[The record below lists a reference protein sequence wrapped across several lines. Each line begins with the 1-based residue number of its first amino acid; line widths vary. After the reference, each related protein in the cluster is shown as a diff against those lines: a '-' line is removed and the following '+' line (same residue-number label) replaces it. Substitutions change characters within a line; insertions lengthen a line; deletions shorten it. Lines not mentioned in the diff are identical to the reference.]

1 MITTTYTF
9 DDDGNVVS
17 EYVYS
22 EDTGNTGVEGEESG
36 IHPHSGDGGVG
47 VVSNINNLLT
57 DHNFESL
64 SAWSEMPA
72 NCGNVYVNNYAYE
85 PHTKFGKKMLRM
97 RSYDADSTENGVYQ
111 TSIIL
116 PAGEYTFSVYLR
128 VFSAFSGSATP
139 GAYIRVTDTSGNV
152 LAESEHLSADDSE
165 FTRLI
170 APFTLESAQSVQVQI
185 LMDGEGSVYADAA
198 QLENNPYA
206 NAYNM
211 LENGNFERSS
221 GWNLYGASYTSGTR
235 FNMSKSLMIT
245 GNLEADRYAS
255 QQVTVKTTRST
266 RETFT
271 LSGWAKGY
279 GLPNHERDG
288 VTTPTFR
295 LRAVVKYY
303 DTSYREYGTETF
315 TADFS
320 PCTEEW
326 QLASVQFSKSKYR
339 MIEYI
344 TVYCD
349 YGYNTGTVYFDD
361 IQLTRDSFETYLSA
375 SDFVVESTGESD
387 EETEESIDTATTFSE
402 AKDSFGNALTETTFT
417 DGEFGTIYRAFKYN
431 EDDNCS
437 PGDDAGNNLIEETD
451 ARGNNTTY
459 TVDGDTSRNEEV
471 VDRLGNRTAYEYDS
485 SGRTTKVTSKKADNT
500 EIANVSYAYDAF
512 DNMTEIVRGDGL
524 KYALSYNA
532 FHNLESI
539 GIDGKD
545 EKLVKYT
552 YKNGNGRLKQIT
564 YANGNTMKALYNS
577 AGQMV
582 AEKWFETEAKANDAN
597 AAPIAHYKYVYDG
610 DGNIVRSIDIYGK
623 KEYNYEYEEGRIVR
637 AAEADIE
644 LSGEVVTDKDV
655 ISTIK
660 YKYDSEGN
668 LISKDAED
676 KNGTVFSYS
685 YEINETEDEVVRL
698 KIGSSTVTAHS
709 KTDKFLRKVFDELE
723 TGTTFVSRQFNYLAG
738 AVTSQHQTSEKL
750 KSTATTQLV
759 SQIVFSDERT
769 ISYKYDAED
778 RIIHIDDSISG
789 VVDYTYNALNLI
801 ESETIN
807 GETTKFVYDAYG
819 NILEKGVVDETG
831 NIAEATKI
839 SYTYGNNTW
848 DDLLTSYNGQA
859 ITYDSQGNPRNY
871 LGHNLTWEKG
881 RQLKSIDNNVYAY
894 NANGVRVSKTVN
906 GVLHKFFLEG
916 TKIVCEKWNDNVLIP
931 LYDNEDIVCGIVYNN
946 VPYYFHRNLQDDI
959 IAIVDK
965 AGNTVA
971 RYTYDAWG
979 SCVSATGSNEIASI
993 NPFRYRGYYCD
1004 IETGYY
1010 YLQTRYYDPTTCR
1023 FLNSDDI
1030 KYLGTT
1036 DCSIGFNL
1044 FSYCDNNPVNRS
1056 DVNGHSW
1063 ISDRFND
1070 VKNAA
1075 KKIAKAVSNTAQKVV
1090 STAKTVTTT
1099 VKNAVVNTA
1108 KKVATTVT
1116 NTTKA
1121 LVTTVSGAAKDA
1133 VDWTKNKISDITKGV
1148 KNVATKAKEAVVEA
1162 WNWTTKKALPAVG
1175 NFFSETVW
1183 KKWIVGGVWET
1194 FCKDWVWET
1203 FCKDWV
1209 WETFCK
1215 DWVWETFCKKWVW
1228 QTVIT
1233 GAFTKRRTIAS
1244 ILSDLE
1250 DFLSPL
1256 SVSIETSNSNL
1267 RHNSQIIVNKD
1278 WFKNT
1283 TLRDKIIWDQGD
1295 RGIDD
1300 SKTTGCLHCGAK
1312 LDLAATGCGYIAIYN
1327 SGILLNKYMDLR
1339 SIVYWMEQNDGLLLK
1354 NAFGTNPLVIKRF
1367 LDIIGISCDLY
1378 TDLSDF
1384 ESKKVNDD
1392 VYIVCQWNNKDNIM
1406 EGAHFYAVEYYNGK
1420 LYSYNG
1426 YHDCISK
1433 DKDPYTQ
1440 NYTRD
1445 YSRGGANTFSEL
1457 MNHDSK
1463 NGSLI
1468 CGLVLHK

>member
-1 MITTTYTF
+1 MTTVTYPGGKKATISYSSNKPSAVVISDAADNNLYKVAYAFNGNRMSSVTEYGVENGNFVAGNESAYSYSAASGRTLVTTTEQADGEDGANTVKTVYSF

-72 NCGNVYVNNYAYE
+72 NCGNVYVNNYAYV

-152 LAESEHLSADDSE
+152 LAESEHLSVDDSE

-245 GNLEADRYAS
+245 GNLEAERYAS

-326 QLASVQFSKSKYR
+326 QLASVQFSKSEYR

-387 EETEESIDTATTFSE
+387 EETEESIDTAPTFSE
-402 AKDSFGNALTETTFT
+402 EKDSFGNALTETTFT
-417 DGEFGTIYRAFKYN
+417 YGEFGTIYRAFKYN
-431 EDDNCS
+431 EDDSCS
-437 PGDDAGNNLIEETD
+437 LGDDAGNNLIEETD

-500 EIANVSYAYDAF
+500 EIANVSYAYDTF

-552 YKNGNGRLKQIT
+552 YKNGNGRLKAIT

-610 DGNIVRSIDIYGK
+610 DGNIVRSIDISGK

-637 AAEADIE
+637 ATESDIT
-644 LSGEVVTDKDV
+644 LNGEVVTSKAVVNTVKYYYDTEGKMTKKVITFSDNSTHTVHYENSDDNTVLKFDV
-655 ISTIK
+655 PDTENANKKQTIT
-660 YKYDSEGN
+660 S
-668 LISKDAED
+668 
-676 KNGTVFSYS
+676 
-685 YEINETEDEVVRL
+685 
-698 KIGSSTVTAHS
+698 HS
-709 KTDKFLRKVFDELE
+709 KTDSFGRKVFDELQI
-723 TGTTFVSRQFNYLAG
+723 GRGFVSRQFSYMPG
-738 AVTSQHQTSEKL
+738 AITEAHKENRKI

-759 SQIVFSDERT
+759 SHIALSDGRT
-769 ISYKYDAED
+769 ISYEYDDEERIIKVTDTIDGTVSYTYDAL
-778 RIIHIDDSISG
+778 G
-789 VVDYTYNALNLI
+789 QL
-801 ESETIN
+801 ETETKD
-807 GETTKFVYDAYG
+807 GKTTKFEYDNCG
-819 NILEKGVVDETG
+819 NITAKANGIVDENG
-831 NIAEATKI
+831 NFVEESKI
-839 SYTYGNNTW
+839 TYEYGDEVW
-848 DDLLTSYNGQA
+848 KDLLTAYNGQS
-859 ITYDSQGNPRNY
+859 ITYDAQGNPTSY
-871 LGHNLTWEKG
+871 LGHTLTWEKG
-881 RQLKSIDNNVYAY
+881 RQLKKFVKSDGTVIDYTY
-894 NANGVRVSKTVN
+894 NANGIRTSKKVN
-906 GVLHKFFLEG
+906 GVLHAYTLDG
-916 TKIVCEKWNDNVLIP
+916 TKILRETWDGNTLIP
-931 LYDNEDIVCGIVYNN
+931 LHDNEDGVCGILYNN
-946 VPYYFHRNLQDDI
+946 APYYFIKNLQGDV

-965 AGNTVA
+965 DAQTVA
-971 RYTYDAWG
+971 RYSYDAWG
-979 SCVSATGSNEIASI
+979 AITSAVTYTELTENVDIAAI
-993 NPFRYRGYYCD
+993 NPFRYRCYYYD
-1004 IETGYY
+1004 EEIEMY
-1010 YLQTRYYDPTTCR
+1010 YLQSRYYNAYIGRFVNADKAKYVAKSGTILGAELYAYCENNAVCR
-1023 FLNSDDI
+1023 TDTLGTFWLTLIVASVALV
-1030 KYLGTT
+1030 YLGN
-1036 DCSIGFNL
+1036 NL
-1044 FSYCDNNPVNRS
+1044 V
-1056 DVNGHSW
+1056 HSVY
-1063 ISDRFND
+1063 NQ
-1070 VKNAA
+1070 
-1075 KKIAKAVSNTAQKVV
+1075 AKAPSGFIYDQN
-1090 STAKTVTTT
+1090 SG
-1099 VKNAVVNTA
+1099 
-1108 KKVATTVT
+1108 KVA
-1116 NTTKA
+1116 
-1121 LVTTVSGAAKDA
+1121 
-1133 VDWTKNKISDITKGV
+1133 
-1148 KNVATKAKEAVVEA
+1148 
-1162 WNWTTKKALPAVG
+1162 
-1175 NFFSETVW
+1175 
-1183 KKWIVGGVWET
+1183 
-1194 FCKDWVWET
+1194 
-1203 FCKDWV
+1203 
-1209 WETFCK
+1209 
-1215 DWVWETFCKKWVW
+1215 
-1228 QTVIT
+1228 
-1233 GAFTKRRTIAS
+1233 
-1244 ILSDLE
+1244 
-1250 DFLSPL
+1250 
-1256 SVSIETSNSNL
+1256 NL
-1267 RHNSQIIVNKD
+1267 RFGF
-1278 WFKNT
+1278 FK
-1283 TLRDKIIWDQGD
+1283 
-1295 RGIDD
+1295 
-1300 SKTTGCLHCGAK
+1300 S
-1312 LDLAATGCGYIAIYN
+1312 
-1327 SGILLNKYMDLR
+1327 SGI
-1339 SIVYWMEQNDGLLLK
+1339 V
-1354 NAFGTNPLVIKRF
+1354 
-1367 LDIIGISCDLY
+1367 
-1378 TDLSDF
+1378 
-1384 ESKKVNDD
+1384 KK
-1392 VYIVCQWNNKDNIM
+1392 C
-1406 EGAHFYAVEYYNGK
+1406 AVEK
-1420 LYSYNG
+1420 SP
-1426 YHDCISK
+1426 K
-1433 DKDPYTQ
+1433 
-1440 NYTRD
+1440 
-1445 YSRGGANTFSEL
+1445 
-1457 MNHDSK
+1457 
-1463 NGSLI
+1463 
-1468 CGLVLHK
+1468 

>member
-1 MITTTYTF
+1 MTTVTYPGGKKATISYSSNKPSAVVISDAADNNLYKVAYAFNGNRMSSVTEYGVENGNFVAGNESAYSYSAASGRTLVTTTEQADGEDGANTVKTVYSF

-72 NCGNVYVNNYAYE
+72 NCGNVYVNNYAYV

-152 LAESEHLSADDSE
+152 LAESEHLSVDDSE

-245 GNLEADRYAS
+245 GNLEAERYAS

-326 QLASVQFSKSKYR
+326 QLASVQFSKSEYR

-387 EETEESIDTATTFSE
+387 EETEESIDTAPTFSE
-402 AKDSFGNALTETTFT
+402 EKDSFGNALTETTFT
-417 DGEFGTIYRAFKYN
+417 YGEFGTIYRAFKYN
-431 EDDNCS
+431 EDDSCS
-437 PGDDAGNNLIEETD
+437 LGDDAGNNLIEETD

-500 EIANVSYAYDAF
+500 EIANVSYAYDTF

-552 YKNGNGRLKQIT
+552 YKNGNGRLKAIT

-610 DGNIVRSIDIYGK
+610 DGNIVRSIDISGK

-637 AAEADIE
+637 ATESDIT
-644 LSGEVVTDKDV
+644 LNGEVVTSKAVVNTVKYYYDTEGKMTKKVITFSDNSTHTVHYENSDDNTVLKFDV
-655 ISTIK
+655 PDTENANKKQTIT
-660 YKYDSEGN
+660 S
-668 LISKDAED
+668 
-676 KNGTVFSYS
+676 
-685 YEINETEDEVVRL
+685 
-698 KIGSSTVTAHS
+698 HS
-709 KTDKFLRKVFDELE
+709 KTDSFGRKVFDELQI
-723 TGTTFVSRQFNYLAG
+723 GRGFVSRQFSYMPG
-738 AVTSQHQTSEKL
+738 AITEAHKENRKI

-759 SQIVFSDERT
+759 SHIALSDGRT
-769 ISYKYDAED
+769 ISYEYDDEERIIKVTDTIDGTVSYTYDAL
-778 RIIHIDDSISG
+778 G
-789 VVDYTYNALNLI
+789 QL
-801 ESETIN
+801 ETETKD
-807 GETTKFVYDAYG
+807 GKTTKFEYDNCG
-819 NILEKGVVDETG
+819 NITAKANGIVDENG
-831 NIAEATKI
+831 NFVEESKI
-839 SYTYGNNTW
+839 TYEYGDEVW
-848 DDLLTSYNGQA
+848 KDLLTAYNGQS
-859 ITYDSQGNPRNY
+859 ITYDAQGNPTSY
-871 LGHNLTWEKG
+871 LGHTLTWEKG
-881 RQLKSIDNNVYAY
+881 RQLKKFVKSDGTVIDYTY
-894 NANGVRVSKTVN
+894 NANGIRTSKKVN
-906 GVLHKFFLEG
+906 GVLHAYTLDG
-916 TKIVCEKWNDNVLIP
+916 TKILRETWDGNTLIP
-931 LYDNEDIVCGIVYNN
+931 LHDNEDGVCGILYNN
-946 VPYYFHRNLQDDI
+946 APYYFIKNLQGDV

-965 AGNTVA
+965 DAQTVA
-971 RYTYDAWG
+971 RYSYDAWG
-979 SCVSATGSNEIASI
+979 AITSAVTYTELTENVDIAAI
-993 NPFRYRGYYCD
+993 NPFRYRCYYYD
-1004 IETGYY
+1004 EEIEMY
-1010 YLQTRYYDPTTCR
+1010 YLQSRYYNAYIGRFVNADKAKYVAKSGTILGAELYAYCENNAVCR
-1023 FLNSDDI
+1023 TDTLGTFWLTLIVASVALV
-1030 KYLGTT
+1030 YLGN
-1036 DCSIGFNL
+1036 NL
-1044 FSYCDNNPVNRS
+1044 V
-1056 DVNGHSW
+1056 HSVY
-1063 ISDRFND
+1063 NQ
-1070 VKNAA
+1070 
-1075 KKIAKAVSNTAQKVV
+1075 AKAPSGFIYDQN
-1090 STAKTVTTT
+1090 SG
-1099 VKNAVVNTA
+1099 
-1108 KKVATTVT
+1108 KVA
-1116 NTTKA
+1116 
-1121 LVTTVSGAAKDA
+1121 
-1133 VDWTKNKISDITKGV
+1133 
-1148 KNVATKAKEAVVEA
+1148 
-1162 WNWTTKKALPAVG
+1162 
-1175 NFFSETVW
+1175 
-1183 KKWIVGGVWET
+1183 
-1194 FCKDWVWET
+1194 
-1203 FCKDWV
+1203 
-1209 WETFCK
+1209 
-1215 DWVWETFCKKWVW
+1215 
-1228 QTVIT
+1228 
-1233 GAFTKRRTIAS
+1233 
-1244 ILSDLE
+1244 
-1250 DFLSPL
+1250 
-1256 SVSIETSNSNL
+1256 NL
-1267 RHNSQIIVNKD
+1267 RFGF
-1278 WFKNT
+1278 FK
-1283 TLRDKIIWDQGD
+1283 
-1295 RGIDD
+1295 
-1300 SKTTGCLHCGAK
+1300 S
-1312 LDLAATGCGYIAIYN
+1312 
-1327 SGILLNKYMDLR
+1327 SGI
-1339 SIVYWMEQNDGLLLK
+1339 V
-1354 NAFGTNPLVIKRF
+1354 
-1367 LDIIGISCDLY
+1367 
-1378 TDLSDF
+1378 
-1384 ESKKVNDD
+1384 KK
-1392 VYIVCQWNNKDNIM
+1392 C
-1406 EGAHFYAVEYYNGK
+1406 AVERSPK
-1420 LYSYNG
+1420 
-1426 YHDCISK
+1426 
-1433 DKDPYTQ
+1433 
-1440 NYTRD
+1440 
-1445 YSRGGANTFSEL
+1445 
-1457 MNHDSK
+1457 
-1463 NGSLI
+1463 
-1468 CGLVLHK
+1468 